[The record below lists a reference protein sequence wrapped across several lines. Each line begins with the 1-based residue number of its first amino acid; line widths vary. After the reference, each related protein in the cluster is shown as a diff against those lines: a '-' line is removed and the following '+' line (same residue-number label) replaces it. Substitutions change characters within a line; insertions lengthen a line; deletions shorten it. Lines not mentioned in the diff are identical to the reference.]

1 MNQTNEIYD
10 LVLNKIK
17 TNGLT
22 LLKDNHPGT
31 NNVSQRA
38 KINNTQL
45 VLSYAYYR
53 YDDVKYSRI
62 ERISV
67 GYINITTGKYKP
79 VSNFYKNQQEGL
91 MNAIL
96 DILPPAPIKTTE
108 LDLIRKL
115 ANNQYVQKQK

>member
-1 MNQTNEIYD
+1 
-10 LVLNKIK
+10 
-17 TNGLT
+17 
-22 LLKDNHPGT
+22 
-31 NNVSQRA
+31 
-38 KINNTQL
+38 

-115 ANNQYVQKQK
+115 ANNQYNQKQK